1 MATDLFGFEESLRVG
16 LGVNLETR
24 ERNNPPLTHVIAPA
38 VRYMYHRECVVQCM
52 FP

>member
-38 VRYMYHRECVVQCM
+38 GRYHRECVVQCM